1 MILNAASTYL
11 ILALAV
17 LGSKVN
23 AQSTNDDVC
32 EDITCSNKGFCVP
45 SSLYQAGYW
54 CECDDGWVGQ
64 NCAHPQPTVV
74 CGDHEIVITI
84 DTGIVEELKLD
95 TFEDYVYFGN
105 TESNNDVDNGDD
117 CKATKEDDKFKLKL
131 KAPFNGCGTEMLSA
145 EGEDDFTFSNTVVW
159 NSEVNNTN
167 IDRELV
173 LLDFKC
179 IYQDEYTIDVA
190 DDIGIDQRNRQV
202 KFATERGSF
211 KISMSIYEDN
221 TFAQDR
227 EYTSSP
233 SIGIGTYVYAQVE
246 LEDVEDSHLVVTMD
260 DCYATQTR
268 DPSDVTTAKH
278 FLINNRCANNDPTV
292 EIYSNGE
299 THQSRFK
306 FQMFKWRWS
315 ADPIFL
321 HCEVDVCNKTSE
333 VCTGRENNCAG
344 KGEERQKRDLQY
356 SGEYI
361 HDFQGSDTVLTM
373 GPLMVAV
380 NDVLLD
386 AIPVVAQE
394 VDTTMVY
401 LGLSLGLV
409 LAVLGAIVGAM
420 LRKRRQLNRNLA
432 EEVATN
438 RLTNLRFTREAF

>member
-1 MILNAASTYL
+1 
-11 ILALAV
+11 
-17 LGSKVN
+17 
-23 AQSTNDDVC
+23 
-32 EDITCSNKGFCVP
+32 
-45 SSLYQAGYW
+45 
-54 CECDDGWVGQ
+54 
-64 NCAHPQPTVV
+64 
-74 CGDHEIVITI
+74 
-84 DTGIVEELKLD
+84 
-95 TFEDYVYFGN
+95 
-105 TESNNDVDNGDD
+105 
-117 CKATKEDDKFKLKL
+117 
-131 KAPFNGCGTEMLSA
+131 
-145 EGEDDFTFSNTVVW
+145 VVW